1 LSSQVSEVHAG
12 LARDHAIAA
21 LTAAFWLLG
30 IGGLAL
36 AADSAMPDSPTRL
49 AVLAILAAGGFVTE
63 SFAVRVGPGSRAEVS
78 AGGIVIILAAVL
90 LGPFA
95 AGIVGFAELL
105 RDARRPPLARWLAHA
120 PLRCTIALA
129 AGEAASRVGHASD
142 SGLLASVVAAWAAM
156 TVVDIAGNSA
166 IARLRGLQVG
176 AFLRDSLAAC
186 YLPFVFYL
194 PIVWATAVA
203 YRSAG
208 IAALVMVLGPTLLA
222 QYIYHL
228 YQQRGQ
234 AYDDLTEASLSFA
247 IGMIRA
253 LDASDSYTAGHSAS
267 VGVYA
272 RDLALELGYPS
283 SAASVVQLA
292 ALLHDVGKIGV
303 PGEILRKPSKL
314 SDEEWSEIR
323 RHPAIGQQI
332 TGEVPA
338 FRWIAEAIRHHHE
351 RPDGRGYPDGLAG
364 DDIPHAAL
372 IIGAADAYSAMT
384 SPRAYRDAITPLD
397 ATVELQ
403 RCAGA
408 QFDTHVVSAFLRVLD
423 ERPYGYRAG
432 EGDDFA
438 IASQRA
444 EILSRLGRAGAL
456 HAAIETA

>member
-1 LSSQVSEVHAG
+1 VASQVTDVQEELTRDHALSALTAGLWVLSIAG
-12 LARDHAIAA
+12 LAA
-21 LTAAFWLLG
+21 
-30 IGGLAL
+30 
-36 AADSAMPDSPTRL
+36 AADVSLPRTASRL
-49 AVLAILAAGGFVTE
+49 AVFGILALGGLVTE
-63 SFAVRVGPGSRAEVS
+63 SFAVKVGGRNETEVS

-90 LGPFA
+90 IGPFA
-95 AGIVGFAELL
+95 AGVVGFVELL

-120 PLRCTIALA
+120 PLRCLTALA
-129 AGEAASRVGHASD
+129 AGEAARRVGGD
-142 SGLLASVVAAWAAM
+142 GLVAAVIAAWLAM
-156 TVVDIAGNSA
+156 TAVDIVGNSS
-166 IARLRGLQVG
+166 IAYLRGLDIG
-176 AFLRDSLAAC
+176 RYLRDSLSVC

-194 PIVWATAVA
+194 PVVWATAAA
-203 YRSAG
+203 YRHVG
-208 IAALVMVLGPTLLA
+208 MAALVLILGPTLLA
-222 QYIYHL
+222 QYVYHL

-253 LDASDSYTAGHSAS
+253 LDASDSYTAGHSAA
-267 VGVYA
+267 VGLYA

-303 PGEILRKPSKL
+303 SGEILRKPSRL
-314 SDEEWSEIR
+314 NDEEWSEIR

-332 TGEVPA
+332 AGEVPA

-351 RPDGRGYPDGLAG
+351 RPDGRGYPDGLAAA
-364 DDIPHAAL
+364 DIPRAAL

-397 ATVELQ
+397 AAAELR
-403 RCAGA
+403 RCAGS
-408 QFDTHVVSAFLRVLD
+408 QFDAEVISAFLRVLD
-423 ERPYGYRAG
+423 DRPYGYRAG

-438 IASQRA
+438 IAHQRA
-444 EILSRLGRAGAL
+444 DILSRLGRAGAL

>member
-1 LSSQVSEVHAG
+1 MS
-12 LARDHAIAA
+12 A
-21 LTAAFWLLG
+21 LTATLWVLG
-30 IGGLAL
+30 VGGLAV
-36 AADSAMPDSPTRL
+36 AAGAAMPDSPTRL
-49 AVLAILAAGGFVTE
+49 AVLGILAVGGFVTE
-63 SFAVRVGPGSRAEVS
+63 SFAVRVGPGDRAEVS

-120 PLRCTIALA
+120 PLRCLIALA
-129 AGEAASRVGHASD
+129 AGEAASRVGGTSD
-142 SGLLASVVAAWAAM
+142 TELLASVGVAWVAM

-166 IARLRGLQVG
+166 IAQLRGLPVG
-176 AFLRDSLAAC
+176 RFLRDSLAAC

-272 RDLALELGYPS
+272 RDLALELGYPA

-314 SDEEWSEIR
+314 NDAEWSEIR
-323 RHPAIGQQI
+323 RHPLIGQQI

-351 RPDGRGYPDGLAG
+351 RPDGRGYPDGLAA
-364 DDIPHAAL
+364 DEIPRAAL

-408 QFDTHVVSAFLRVLD
+408 QFDPDVVSAFLRVLD

-438 IASQRA
+438 IAAQRA

>member
-1 LSSQVSEVHAG
+1 MS
-12 LARDHAIAA
+12 A
-21 LTAAFWLLG
+21 LTAAFWVLS
-30 IGGLAL
+30 IGGIAI
-36 AADSAMPDSPTRL
+36 AAGFAMPDSPTRL
-49 AVLAILAAGGFVTE
+49 AVLAILAVGGFVTE
-63 SFAVRVGPGSRAEVS
+63 SFAVRVGPGNRAEVS

-105 RDARRPPLARWLAHA
+105 RDARRPPFARWLAHA
-120 PLRCTIALA
+120 PLRCLIALA
-129 AGEAASRVGHASD
+129 AGAAATSVGHGGSHTR
-142 SGLLASVVAAWAAM
+142 LLACVLAAWAAM
-156 TVVDIAGNSA
+156 TAVDIAGNSA
-166 IARLRGLQVG
+166 IAHLRGIEVG
-176 AFLRDSLAAC
+176 RFLRDSLAAC

-208 IAALVMVLGPTLLA
+208 IAALVMLLGPTLLA
-222 QYIYHL
+222 QYIFHL

-272 RDLALELGYPS
+272 RDLAIELGYPA

-314 SDEEWSEIR
+314 NDEEWSEIR

-338 FRWIAEAIRHHHE
+338 FHWIAEAIRHHHE
-351 RPDGRGYPDGLAG
+351 RPDGRGYPDGLAAG
-364 DDIPHAAL
+364 DIPHAAL

-403 RCAGA
+403 RCAGS
-408 QFDTHVVSAFLRVLD
+408 QFDEDIVAAFLRVLD
-423 ERPYGYRAG
+423 ERPYGYRAA

-438 IASQRA
+438 IAHQRA

>member
-1 LSSQVSEVHAG
+1 LSSQASEVHAG
-12 LARDHAIAA
+12 LAHDHAISA
-21 LTAAFWLLG
+21 LTAAFWILS
-30 IGGLAL
+30 IGGLAV
-36 AADSAMPDSPTRL
+36 AAGSAVPHSPTRL
-49 AVLAILAAGGFVTE
+49 AVLGILAAGGFVTE

-120 PLRCTIALA
+120 PLRCMIALA

-142 SGLLASVVAAWAAM
+142 SGLLAAVVAAWAAM

-166 IARLRGLQVG
+166 IARLRGLEVG

-272 RDLALELGYPS
+272 RDLAIELGYPS

-303 PGEILRKPSKL
+303 SGEILRKPSKL
-314 SDEEWSEIR
+314 NDEEWSEIR

-397 ATVELQ
+397 ASVELQ
-403 RCAGA
+403 RCAGG
-408 QFDTHVVSAFLRVLD
+408 QFDTDVVSAFLRVLD

-438 IASQRA
+438 IAAQRA
-444 EILSRLGRAGAL
+444 EILSHLGRAGAL
-456 HAAIETA
+456 NAAIATA

>member
-1 LSSQVSEVHAG
+1 
-12 LARDHAIAA
+12 
-21 LTAAFWLLG
+21 
-30 IGGLAL
+30 
-36 AADSAMPDSPTRL
+36 
-49 AVLAILAAGGFVTE
+49 
-63 SFAVRVGPGSRAEVS
+63 
-78 AGGIVIILAAVL
+78 
-90 LGPFA
+90 
-95 AGIVGFAELL
+95 LL

-120 PLRCTIALA
+120 PLRCMIALA
-129 AGEAASRVGHASD
+129 AGEAASQVGHASD
-142 SGLLASVVAAWAAM
+142 SQLLASVVVAWAAM
-156 TVVDIAGNSA
+156 TAVDIAGNSA

-314 SDEEWSEIR
+314 NDAEWSEIR
-323 RHPAIGQQI
+323 RHPLIGQQI

-351 RPDGRGYPDGLAG
+351 RPDGRGYPDGLAAQE
-364 DDIPHAAL
+364 IPRAAL

-408 QFDTHVVSAFLRVLD
+408 QFDPDVVSAFLRVLD

-438 IASQRA
+438 IAHQRA

>member
-1 LSSQVSEVHAG
+1 MSSQATEVHVDI
-12 LARDHAIAA
+12 ARDHAISA
-21 LTAAFWLLG
+21 LTAAFWVLS
-30 IGGLAL
+30 IGGLAV
-36 AADSAMPDSPTRL
+36 AAGSAMPDSPTRF
-49 AVLAILAAGGFVTE
+49 AVLGILAAGGFVTE

-95 AGIVGFAELL
+95 AGVVGFAELL

-120 PLRCTIALA
+120 PLRCLIALA
-129 AGEAASRVGHASD
+129 AGEAASRV
-142 SGLLASVVAAWAAM
+142 SGSSNSELLAAVVVAWAAM
-156 TVVDIAGNSA
+156 TAVDIAGNSA
-166 IARLRGLQVG
+166 IAYLRGIGVG
-176 AFLRDSLAAC
+176 SFLRDSLAAC

-303 PGEILRKPSKL
+303 PGEILRKPGKL
-314 SDEEWSEIR
+314 NDDEWSEIR

-351 RPDGRGYPDGLAG
+351 RPDGRGYPDGLGAG
-364 DDIPHAAL
+364 EIPRAAL

-384 SPRAYRDAITPLD
+384 SPRAYRDAIAPID
-397 ATVELQ
+397 ATAELQ

-408 QFDTHVVSAFLRVLD
+408 QFDEQVVSAFLRVLD

-432 EGDDFA
+432 EGDDFG
-438 IASQRA
+438 IATQRA
-444 EILSRLGRAGAL
+444 EILARLGRAGAL
-456 HAAIETA
+456 TAAIETA

>member
-1 LSSQVSEVHAG
+1 VSSQASEVHAG

-30 IGGLAL
+30 IGGLAV

-63 SFAVRVGPGSRAEVS
+63 SFAVRVGPGNRAEVS

-120 PLRCTIALA
+120 PLRCMIALA

-142 SGLLASVVAAWAAM
+142 SQLLASVVAAWAAM

-253 LDASDSYTAGHSAS
+253 L
-267 VGVYA
+267 
-272 RDLALELGYPS
+272 GYPS

-303 PGEILRKPSKL
+303 SGEILRKPSKL
-314 SDEEWSEIR
+314 SDEEWSEVR

-408 QFDTHVVSAFLRVLD
+408 QFDTDVVSAFLRVLD

-438 IASQRA
+438 IAAQRA

>member
-1 LSSQVSEVHAG
+1 MS
-12 LARDHAIAA
+12 A
-21 LTAAFWLLG
+21 LTFAFWVLSA
-30 IGGLAL
+30 GGLAVAGGHAL
-36 AADSAMPDSPTRL
+36 PDSPTRL
-49 AVLAILAAGGFVTE
+49 AVLGILAIGGFVTE
-63 SFAVRVGPGSRAEVS
+63 SFAVRVGPGNRAEVS

-95 AGIVGFAELL
+95 AGVVGFAELL

-120 PLRCTIALA
+120 PLRCLIALA
-129 AGEAASRVGHASD
+129 AGAAATSVGH
-142 SGLLASVVAAWAAM
+142 GGGNTKLLACVLAAWAAM
-156 TVVDIAGNSA
+156 TAVDIAGNSA
-166 IARLRGLQVG
+166 IAYLRGIEVG
-176 AFLRDSLAAC
+176 RFLRDSLAAC

-228 YQQRGQ
+228 YQQRSQ

-272 RDLALELGYPS
+272 RDLALELGYPA

-314 SDEEWSEIR
+314 NDEEWSEIR

-351 RPDGRGYPDGLAG
+351 RPDGRGYPDGLAAS
-364 DDIPHAAL
+364 DIPHAAL

-397 ATVELQ
+397 ATAELR
-403 RCAGA
+403 RCAGS
-408 QFDTHVVSAFLRVLD
+408 QFDPEVVGAFLRVLD

>member
-1 LSSQVSEVHAG
+1 
-12 LARDHAIAA
+12 
-21 LTAAFWLLG
+21 
-30 IGGLAL
+30 
-36 AADSAMPDSPTRL
+36 
-49 AVLAILAAGGFVTE
+49 
-63 SFAVRVGPGSRAEVS
+63 
-78 AGGIVIILAAVL
+78 
-90 LGPFA
+90 
-95 AGIVGFAELL
+95 
-105 RDARRPPLARWLAHA
+105 
-120 PLRCTIALA
+120 
-129 AGEAASRVGHASD
+129 
-142 SGLLASVVAAWAAM
+142 
-156 TVVDIAGNSA
+156 
-166 IARLRGLQVG
+166 
-176 AFLRDSLAAC
+176 
-186 YLPFVFYL
+186 
-194 PIVWATAVA
+194 
-203 YRSAG
+203 
-208 IAALVMVLGPTLLA
+208 VLGPTLLA
-222 QYIYHL
+222 QYIFHL

-314 SDEEWSEIR
+314 NDEEWSEIR

-364 DDIPHAAL
+364 VEIPRAAL

-408 QFDTHVVSAFLRVLD
+408 QFDPDVVDAFLRVLD

-438 IASQRA
+438 IATQRA
-444 EILSRLGRAGAL
+444 EILARLGRAGAL
-456 HAAIETA
+456 TAAIETA

>member
-1 LSSQVSEVHAG
+1 MS
-12 LARDHAIAA
+12 A
-21 LTAAFWLLG
+21 LTAGFWLLTA
-30 IGGLAL
+30 GGLAV
-36 AADSAMPDSPTRL
+36 AAGHAVPHSPTRL
-49 AVLAILAAGGFVTE
+49 AVLGILAVGGFVTE
-63 SFAVRVGPGSRAEVS
+63 SFAVRVGPGNRAEVS

-95 AGIVGFAELL
+95 AGVVGFAELL

-120 PLRCTIALA
+120 PLRCLIALA
-129 AGEAASRVGHASD
+129 AGAAASSVGHGGSNTK
-142 SGLLASVVAAWAAM
+142 LLACVLAAWAAM

-166 IARLRGLQVG
+166 IAYLRGIQVG
-176 AFLRDSLAAC
+176 RFLRDSLAAC

-228 YQQRGQ
+228 YQQRSQ

-272 RDLALELGYPS
+272 RDLALELGYPA

-303 PGEILRKPSKL
+303 PAEILRKPSKL
-314 SDEEWSEIR
+314 NDAEWSEIR

-351 RPDGRGYPDGLAG
+351 RPDGRGYPDGLAAG
-364 DDIPHAAL
+364 DIPHAAL

-397 ATVELQ
+397 ATAELQ
-403 RCAGA
+403 RCAGS
-408 QFDTHVVSAFLRVLD
+408 QFDADVVAAFLRVLD

-456 HAAIETA
+456 SAAIETA

>member
-1 LSSQVSEVHAG
+1 LASEATDVQAG
-12 LARDHAIAA
+12 LARDHAVAA
-21 LTAAFWLLG
+21 LTAVLWILAVV
-30 IGGLAL
+30 GLAV
-36 AADSAMPDSPTRL
+36 AGGVAMPDSASRWL
-49 AVLAILAAGGFVTE
+49 VVGVLAIGGLVTE
-63 SFAVRVGPGSRAEVS
+63 SFATPVGSRGKAEVS

-90 LGPFA
+90 VGPFA
-95 AGIVGFAELL
+95 AGIVGFVELL
-105 RDARRPPLARWLAHA
+105 RDVRRPPLARWLAHA
-120 PLRCTIALA
+120 PLRCLA
-129 AGEAASRVGHASD
+129 ALSAGELARQIGHQSLFTA
-142 SGLLASVVAAWAAM
+142 VVAAWAGA
-156 TVVDIAGNSA
+156 TIVDIVGNSA
-166 IARLRGLQVG
+166 IGYLRGLDVAG
-176 AFLRDSLAAC
+176 FLRDSLSAC

-194 PIVWATAVA
+194 PIVWATAAA

-208 IAALVMVLGPTLLA
+208 SAALVLVLGPTLLA
-222 QYIYHL
+222 QYVYHL

-267 VGVYA
+267 VGLYA

-303 PGEILRKPSKL
+303 SGEILRKPSKL
-314 SDEEWSEIR
+314 SDEEWGEIR

-332 TGEVPA
+332 AGEVPA

-351 RPDGRGYPDGLAG
+351 RPDGRGYPDGLAAG
-364 DDIPHAAL
+364 SIPRAAL

-397 ATVELQ
+397 ATTELQ
-403 RCAGA
+403 RCAGS
-408 QFDTHVVSAFLRVLD
+408 QFDQDVVSAFLRVLD

-432 EGDDFA
+432 EGDEFA
-438 IASQRA
+438 IATQRA
-444 EILSRLGRAGAL
+444 DILSRLGRAGAL
-456 HAAIETA
+456 HAAVETA